1 MTTAAPVSVDWVRL
15 TIGGDEFT
23 IEPSP
28 GIDLHLAVQPVEYEG
43 YLDPLTLGPRPE
55 LRMSV
60 HLVPR
65 GTEAVVRCESR
76 AREVAERLGAYR
88 SALAAVPVFS
98 LEAGLG
104 GEGLPYNRVAAPRL
118 ILIPGPEPLLD
129 EDLPVPSV
137 HVFSAKAHPEEG
149 HTYTMRLVD

>member
-1 MTTAAPVSVDWVRL
+1 MTIAAPTSVNWIRL
-15 TIGGDEFT
+15 MIGDGEFT

-28 GIDLHLAVQPVEYEG
+28 GIDLHLAVQSVEYDG

-55 LRMSV
+55 LRLSV

-65 GTEAVVRCESR
+65 DTDAVVRCEAQ

-88 SALAAVPVFS
+88 SALAAVPMFS
-98 LEAGLG
+98 LEAALG
-104 GEGLPYNRVAAPRL
+104 GESLPYNRVAVPRL
-118 ILIPGPEPLLD
+118 ILMPGPEPLLD
-129 EDLPVPSV
+129 EDLPTPSV
-137 HVFSAKAHPEEG
+137 HVFTAKAHPVDG